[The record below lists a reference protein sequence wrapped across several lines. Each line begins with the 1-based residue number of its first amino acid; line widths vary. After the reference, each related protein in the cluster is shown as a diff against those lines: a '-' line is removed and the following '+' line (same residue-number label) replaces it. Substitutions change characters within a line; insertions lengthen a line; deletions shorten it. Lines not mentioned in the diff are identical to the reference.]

1 MAKSDLRARPI
12 FHHTRDAIQA
22 HLTIVFCALAVARH
36 LQAATGLSLRRII
49 KTLQPLREGL
59 VEINGT
65 ITAIPAALTPD
76 AKGILNSLSQ
86 SGH

>member
-1 MAKSDLRARPI
+1 MWCL
-12 FHHTRDAIQA
+12 HHTRDAIEA

-36 LQAATGLSLRRII
+36 LQSATGLSLGRII
-49 KTLQPLREGL
+49 KTLQLLREGL

-65 ITAIPAALTPD
+65 ITTIPAALTPE
-76 AKGILNSLSQ
+76 AKEILRSLPEK